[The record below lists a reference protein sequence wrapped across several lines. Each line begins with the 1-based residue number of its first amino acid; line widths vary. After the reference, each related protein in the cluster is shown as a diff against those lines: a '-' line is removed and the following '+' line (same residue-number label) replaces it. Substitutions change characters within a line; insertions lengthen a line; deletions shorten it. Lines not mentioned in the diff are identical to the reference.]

1 MHSSPPARD
10 PWIVRPRPLPHA
22 RLRLFLL
29 PHAGAGA
36 SFFRGWVDA
45 IPPELR
51 VEVCAVQLPG
61 RENRM
66 REKPFDRWEPL
77 VAAMSEALVPY
88 LDLPYAVF
96 GHSTGA
102 MLGFELART
111 CRRAG
116 RPLPAHLFPSGR
128 PAPHLP
134 RTLFTWDLP
143 DDQFTESIRE
153 LGGIPDEVLQHR
165 ELMALM
171 VPILRADMAVN
182 ELYEHRE
189 EPPLDVPITAYGGL
203 DDPRAEREQLEA
215 WAQHTTG
222 AFRAR
227 FFTGD
232 HFYLLSNRHLV
243 LDALTRD
250 LQEVL
255 RTLPT

>member
-1 MHSSPPARD
+1 MHPSPPARN
-10 PWIVRPRPLPHA
+10 PWIVRPRPLPDA

-45 IPPELR
+45 LPPELR
-51 VEVCAVQLPG
+51 VEVCAVQPPG
-61 RENRM
+61 RENRL
-66 REKPFDRWEPL
+66 REPPVGRWEPL
-77 VAAMSEALVPY
+77 VAAMAEGLVPY
-88 LDLPYAVF
+88 LDRPYAVF

-134 RTLFTWDLP
+134 RMLFTYDLP
-143 DDQFTESIRE
+143 DDEFIESVRE
-153 LGGIPDEVLQHR
+153 LGGIPDEVLAHR

-171 VPILRADMAVN
+171 LPILRADMAVN

-203 DDPRAEREQLEA
+203 DDPRAEPEHLEA
-215 WAQHTTG
+215 WAAHT
-222 AFRAR
+222 AREFRAR
-227 FFTGD
+227 FFPGD
-232 HFYLLSNRHLV
+232 HFYLLSDRHQV
-243 LDALTRD
+243 LEALTRD

-255 RTLPT
+255 STLPT